1 MDCIAEGIPDFQY
14 ANIHWYRQVAAKAPE
29 RILYIGPSAVSYD
42 DNAYRNKYS
51 SSKKDGFA
59 QEIPMQSPISITK
72 FQKSAR
78 MTCEIQTLEANF
90 DDIVIHWYKQKE
102 GEAPERLLFVSGGK
116 VAIESGF
123 QANRYMTEISS
134 VQKRCVLTIKDVIPD
149 DAATYYCAYWDP
161 HCDRNTKIIKNSEIL
176 QTKHKNQIMYVCFI
190 EKFYP
195 EVIRVT
201 WTEDEKEVTDNV
213 VKGDAWQATKEEEY
227 SIASWLTVPAESKD
241 KKYYCKYEH
250 EEKKDSVKTAS
261 QDEDC
266 GTVFSRD
273 QLMHRTAYLVYI
285 ILLLKSSMYNIII
298 LFFIYRM
305 WAYTKHRG
313 KKA

>member
-1 MDCIAEGIPDFQY
+1 
-14 ANIHWYRQVAAKAPE
+14 
-29 RILYIGPSAVSYD
+29 
-42 DNAYRNKYS
+42 
-51 SSKKDGFA
+51 
-59 QEIPMQSPISITK
+59 
-72 FQKSAR
+72 
-78 MTCEIQTLEANF
+78 
-90 DDIVIHWYKQKE
+90 DIVIHWYKQKE

-134 VQKRCVLTIKDVIPD
+134 VQKRCVLTIKDVILD

-161 HCDRNTKIIKNSEIL
+161 HLWSTWIKYFGMGTKLVVSEKRSSPPKNSEIL
-176 QTKHKNQIMYVCFI
+176 QKKHENQIMYVCFI

-213 VKGDAWQATKEEEY
+213 VKGDTWQSTKEDEY
-227 SIASWLTVPAESKD
+227 SIASWLTVPAESED

-250 EEKKDSVKTAS
+250 EEKSTSLPTQEDSVKTAS
-261 QDEDC
+261 QEEDC
-266 GTVFSRD
+266 GIVFNRGNLVLFCRPFVTD

-298 LFFIYRM
+298 LFFIYR
-305 WAYTKHRG
+305 
-313 KKA
+313 